1 MDDCAFRGYSY
12 AWCNTR
18 ESWGYCTPAS
28 FLAFLS
34 RLHSNGP
41 GVQRLP
47 QVLAN
52 ITFDNLDRDRLL
64 VEDKDANIIDSP
76 SSLTSTTTATPVPST
91 PPGSSSTLFT
101 RDPAPVERP
110 FDVAQFVED
119 YDEEVPED
127 NNSNGGESDNL
138 NAEINAAS
146 DLNAELYPRYY
157 RRAMGFTVYGE
168 SCYDTCEVRDDYD
181 YTWCHKF
188 KESGTGTWSD
198 ADYCTLSSN
207 TTPYGDKCVD
217 KCAKRGQQYYW
228 CHKETTLWGYCT
240 PQHLVEQLRQ
250 NQVSRELLLLSFG

>member
-12 AWCNTR
+12 AWCNTN

-28 FLAFLS
+28 FLEFLS

-41 GVQRLP
+41 GIQQP
-47 QVLAN
+47 QVQVN

-76 SSLTSTTTATPVPST
+76 VASTTSTSAPPPTTATP
-91 PPGSSSTLFT
+91 LFT
-101 RDPAPVERP
+101 RDPAPVQRP
-110 FDVAQFVED
+110 FDVSQFVED
-119 YDEEVPED
+119 YDQEVPAE
-127 NNSNGGESDNL
+127 NGDDGL

-146 DLNAELYPRYY
+146 NLNSDLYPRYY

-168 SCYDTCEVRDDYD
+168 SCYDTCEVRDDYE

-188 KESGTGTWSD
+188 KESSTGTWSD
-198 ADYCTLSSN
+198 ADYCTLESD

-217 KCAKRGQQYYW
+217 QCAKRGQQYYW

-240 PQHLVEQLRQ
+240 PEHLIEQLRQ